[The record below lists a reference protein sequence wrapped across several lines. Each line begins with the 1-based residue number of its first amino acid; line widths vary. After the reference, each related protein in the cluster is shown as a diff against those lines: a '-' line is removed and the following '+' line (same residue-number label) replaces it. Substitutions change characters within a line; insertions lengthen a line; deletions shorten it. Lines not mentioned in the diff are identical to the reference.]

1 MRILTFL
8 GLIIRPM
15 GVFEWDSF
23 AAGTKSIMELIVE
36 ATKKGTVTVVGGGDT
51 ATACAKFG
59 AEAKVS
65 HCSTGGGASMELLEG
80 KTLPGVAY
88 LNNA

>member
-1 MRILTFL
+1 
-8 GLIIRPM
+8 M
-15 GVFEWDSF
+15 GVFEWDNF

-36 ATKKGTVTVVGGGDT
+36 VTKKGTITVVGGGDT

-59 AEAKVS
+59 AESKVT

-80 KTLPGVAY
+80 ADLLSLCLKSLLY
-88 LNNA
+88 FIL